1 MVAALRQVR
10 TKLGARAVSVS
21 PIADFAQS
29 VEGDDRE
36 ALIRS
41 LQDKADVLKL
51 QSIHD
56 EATEGSL
63 QEAHRKLAGLTGGA
77 DSSLETKFNATLE
90 EERVEFLIASRSG
103 APQGK
108 HPQIRLRTAQKL
120 LRLTKKGPAALK
132 FFALIAEKAGE
143 LDVLT
148 FRDFGLFM
156 NWRAREQ
163 RSDGDPF
170 AALHIAT
177 ERLRSTHQIIK
188 KYSQCVRLARY
199 GSTSKH
205 RWALPRALLRVVQ
218 STAVFIMRLRIEG
231 QHDAANQYRESAM
244 QFCRMAVWI
253 AERNRDD
260 QSLSLAVTASLLLAA
275 KPEEQ
280 AAREGILAFAR
291 ETLSQIKDP
300 EQAEATLAALKRG
313 IKRMSGERVEG
324 DAEPDLERQIIENLA
339 AGLGIDMTDS
349 ENPAVKLI
357 RLGIK
362 DANPERAIKHCIHAF
377 VSISGRV
384 PLSTHFLS
392 ELVQLPSI
400 NAKILHCDLHD
411 YAVEA
416 RTLDIAARFFKEKYC
431 DACKDISP
439 RPAGW
444 THSDDWQE
452 EENTR
457 HEKFMGAFYERRY
470 GA

>member
-1 MVAALRQVR
+1 MGV
-10 TKLGARAVSVS
+10 T
-21 PIADFAQS
+21 
-29 VEGDDRE
+29 
-36 ALIRS
+36 
-41 LQDKADVLKL
+41 
-51 QSIHD
+51 
-56 EATEGSL
+56 
-63 QEAHRKLAGLTGGA
+63 
-77 DSSLETKFNATLE
+77 
-90 EERVEFLIASRSG
+90 
-103 APQGK
+103 
-108 HPQIRLRTAQKL
+108 
-120 LRLTKKGPAALK
+120 
-132 FFALIAEKAGE
+132 
-143 LDVLT
+143 
-148 FRDFGLFM
+148 
-156 NWRAREQ
+156 
-163 RSDGDPF
+163 
-170 AALHIAT
+170 
-177 ERLRSTHQIIK
+177 
-188 KYSQCVRLARY
+188 
-199 GSTSKH
+199 
-205 RWALPRALLRVVQ
+205 RALLRVVQ